1 MPAPV
6 PSHPAP
12 LVEAR
17 DLARRF
23 GRRQALA
30 DLTFDLHPG
39 EAVALLG
46 PNGSGK
52 TTLLRILAGIIAPT
66 DGSLAIAACD
76 ALTNSLNMRRH
87 IAYLPER
94 PALPPEMTVRSFLQ
108 FRAAIKGLDSVR
120 ARSQVRVALQQCR
133 LEDHATA
140 LIGTLSLGYQRRVGF
155 ADCLL
160 ADPLLML
167 LDEPHAGLDWPTTQ
181 ILRDWIAA
189 TATTRTVLFSTHQL
203 PEAVASASRALILS
217 RGRLAA
223 DLPLRR
229 GRVHPSGESLSSAY
243 ARLTGLLP
251 TFPA

>member
-1 MPAPV
+1 MPTPA

-17 DLARRF
+17 SLARRF
-23 GRRQALA
+23 GRHTALA

-66 DGSLAIAACD
+66 DGSLVIAACD
-76 ALTNSLNMRRH
+76 ALTNPLNMRRH

-94 PALPPEMTVRSFLQ
+94 PALPPEMTVRSFLL
-108 FRAAIKGLDSVR
+108 FRAAIKGLEPRRRV
-120 ARSQVRVALQQCR
+120 AQVRVALQQCH
-133 LEDHATA
+133 LEDVAATP
-140 LIGTLSLGYQRRVGF
+140 IGRLSLGYQRRVGF

-203 PEAVASASRALILS
+203 PEAVASASRAIVLS

-229 GRVHPSGESLSSAY
+229 GRVHPSGESLSAAY

-251 TFPA
+251 HLP

>member
-1 MPAPV
+1 MPP

-12 LVEAR
+12 LVEVR
-17 DLARRF
+17 DLSRRF

-30 DLTFDLHPG
+30 DLTFDLRPG

-66 DGSLAIAACD
+66 DGTLSIAACD
-76 ALTNSLNMRRH
+76 ALTNPVNMRRH

-94 PALPPEMTVRSFLQ
+94 PALPPEMTVRGFLD
-108 FRAAIKGLDSVR
+108 FRAALKGLDR
-120 ARSQVRVALQQCR
+120 TRRHAQVRVALQQCG
-133 LEDHATA
+133 LEDHASDIIA
-140 LIGTLSLGYQRRVGF
+140 TLSLGYQRRVGF

-160 ADPLLML
+160 ADPLVML
-167 LDEPHAGLDWPTTQ
+167 LDEPHAGLDWATTQ

-189 TATTRTVLFSTHQL
+189 IAQTRTVLFSTHQL
-203 PEAVASASRALILS
+203 PEAVASATRALVLS

-223 DLPLRR
+223 DLPLHA
-229 GRVHPSGESLSSAY
+229 GRVHPSGESLSAAY

-251 TFPA
+251 AIL

>member
-1 MPAPV
+1 MPA

-17 DLARRF
+17 SIARRF
-23 GRRQALA
+23 GRHTALA
-30 DLTFDLHPG
+30 DLSFDLYPG

-52 TTLLRILAGIIAPT
+52 TTLLRILAGIIAPS
-66 DGSLAIAACD
+66 DGSLVVAACD
-76 ALTNSLNMRRH
+76 ALANPLNMRRH

-94 PALPPEMTVRSFLQ
+94 PALPPEMTVRSFLL
-108 FRAAIKGLDSVR
+108 FRAAIKGLDPRRRV
-120 ARSQVRVALQQCR
+120 AQVRVALQQCH
-133 LEDHATA
+133 LEDVASSP
-140 LIGTLSLGYQRRVGF
+140 IGRLSLGYQRRVGF

-203 PEAVASASRALILS
+203 PEAVASASRAIVLS

-229 GRVHPSGESLSSAY
+229 GRVHPSGESLSAAY
-243 ARLTGLLP
+243 ARLTGFLP
-251 TFPA
+251 HLP